1 MTNLYRS
8 RTDRMLLGVCGGF
21 AKRYTFDPTLLRVV
35 LAVGCLFSAG
45 TLLLIY
51 LICAAVMPK
60 EPEYIGSYRAGE
72 PGWNHWDGGAASG
85 ASGAYGGK
93 MHHVS
98 QTDAMMDDLEKAQ
111 LRRELDHYRAKVAQY
126 EKGE

>member
-1 MTNLYRS
+1 MTNHLYRS
-8 RTDRMLLGVCGGF
+8 NTDRMLLGVCGGL
-21 AKRYTFDPTLLRVV
+21 AKRYAFDATLLRVV

-60 EPEYIGSYRAGE
+60 ERLYADSSGMGGA
-72 PGWNHWDGGAASG
+72 GWNHWGSGPAAGPYGGAPHQAPT
-85 ASGAYGGK
+85 
-93 MHHVS
+93 
-98 QTDAMMDDLEKAQ
+98 TDAMMNDLEKAQ
-111 LRRELDHYRAKVAQY
+111 LRKELDHYRAKVAQY